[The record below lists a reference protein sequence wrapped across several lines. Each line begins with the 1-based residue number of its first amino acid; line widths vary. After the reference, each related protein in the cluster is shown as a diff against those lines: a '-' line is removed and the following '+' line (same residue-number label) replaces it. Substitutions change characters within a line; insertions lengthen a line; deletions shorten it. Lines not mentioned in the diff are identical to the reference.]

1 MSDVHACIQCKKNKQ
16 GRFTR
21 MASGTGGAFTKGHLP
36 SWFCFTC
43 LPKGKGRGE
52 SEEEA
57 VTVAPVRSVSPK
69 VILADKKEG
78 LAQIEPLQLALAKIK
93 TITTP
98 AQYQAADEVLGK
110 VITARKWWK
119 LKMYGDK
126 TSPGPIPSIKSGLDM
141 LYALNREVDSPLD
154 AMETGLKARMRA
166 FKQLELD
173 QLRVAEA
180 ERLAAEAEAEEALL
194 EASRRE
200 ELARTPAAKA
210 KAAEAMEE
218 AEVAYVETQT
228 SRAVPVQA
236 SNSSTRI
243 PKKPVIQTTAD
254 LMAFCLGIAEGDIPS
269 ELVEV
274 KQGMLNKLYKDDP
287 ETVAAFPGVTII
299 DDIQIV
305 GRG

>member
-1 MSDVHACIQCKKNKQ
+1 MADVHACIQCKKNKQ

-21 MASGTGGAFTKGHLP
+21 VASGADGPWTKGHLP
-36 SWFCFTC
+36 SWHCYAC

-52 SEEEA
+52 TEEEA
-57 VTVAPVRSVSPK
+57 VTVTAIKPVSPK

-78 LAQIEPLQLALAKIK
+78 LAQIEPLQLAMAKIQ

-98 AQYQAADEVLGK
+98 AQYQAADAVLGK

-119 LKMYGDK
+119 AKMYGDK
-126 TSPGPIPSIKSGLDM
+126 TAPGPIPAIKSGLDM
-141 LYALNREVDSPLD
+141 LYALNREVDNPLD
-154 AMETGLKARMRA
+154 AMETGLKARMKA

-173 QLRVAEA
+173 QQRAADAEKA
-180 ERLAAEAEAEEALL
+180 EREQEAIEELERAAAAEA
-194 EASRRE
+194 
-200 ELARTPAAKA
+200 KA
-210 KAAEAMEE
+210 KTPTQKAAAAEAVEE
-218 AEVAYVETQT
+218 AEAAYIETQT
-228 SRAVPVQA
+228 TQFVPVQG
-236 SNSSTRI
+236 SSSSTRI
-243 PKKPVIQTTAD
+243 PKKPIIKTTAD

-269 ELVEV
+269 ELIEV